1 MEGQVP
7 RGEPRVLPLVRHRDH
22 VAGEEVEPRD
32 VAQPAAGGVL
42 APRVDAL
49 LAQPAVDVVL
59 VVLLAPQQPGERLAH
74 DVRRVLV
81 EVAGDDAGVEGV
93 RLGDPLREHRVEVD
107 RAAARVQPHPDL
119 RRAAGRDLEHV
130 VRGDLGAGPRRVD
143 RVGARDHV
151 VVDPVLR
158 VRRAVRAGDPPRVR
172 LVVAEQ
178 QLARRLEAPLAE
190 RAVRGA
196 RGAVA
201 VRRDRRPR
209 RPVVPGVAEPE
220 RRQQV
225 QRRRLRPAVVR
236 GDAHQQVVVVR
247 LRVLDLHVEV
257 AVVVEH
263 AGVEQLVLEVA
274 EAARAV
280 RPQQVVVRVRRLR
293 VLVDALHVR
302 VRRRAVDVEVV
313 LLDVLAVVALG
324 VRQPEHPLLEDRVG
338 AVPQRER
345 EAQPLLVVGTPAI
358 PSSPQRYARERAWSC
373 GK

>member
-1 MEGQVP
+1 MPSACSSVPPPGQRRRAVEDADVVEPEEPALEQVAAVRVLAVDPPGEVGQQPVEDADEELAVALPALLDLALVDPQRRPGGDRRVDVGEVPLVGRDLPVRVLVAGAQQQRDLLLREVDVDEPERRAVEGQVP

-74 DVRRVLV
+74 DVRRVRV

-130 VRGDLGAGPRRVD
+130 VRGDLGPGPRRVD
-143 RVGARDHV
+143 GVGARDHV

-158 VRRAVRAGDPPRVR
+158 VRRAVRAGDPARVR

-178 QLARRLEAPLAE
+178 QLAASPRSATRRARRARPARRRRRRRSTAAPTR
-190 RAVRGA
+190 RATCCGTRASAAGAASPPPA
-196 RGAVA
+196 RGC
-201 VRRDRRPR
+201 
-209 RPVVPGVAEPE
+209 
-220 RRQQV
+220 
-225 QRRRLRPAVVR
+225 
-236 GDAHQQVVVVR
+236 
-247 LRVLDLHVEV
+247 
-257 AVVVEH
+257 
-263 AGVEQLVLEVA
+263 
-274 EAARAV
+274 AR
-280 RPQQVVVRVRRLR
+280 
-293 VLVDALHVR
+293 
-302 VRRRAVDVEVV
+302 
-313 LLDVLAVVALG
+313 
-324 VRQPEHPLLEDRVG
+324 
-338 AVPQRER
+338 
-345 EAQPLLVVGTPAI
+345 
-358 PSSPQRYARERAWSC
+358 
-373 GK
+373 